1 MLNIY
6 HYLVK
11 LLMEVDDIMTA
22 QKEKFLGQ
30 ELNNLL
36 NLSFKSTF
44 SILYF
49 ILNMRL
55 LFDI

>member
-1 MLNIY
+1 MLNRG
-6 HYLVK
+6 HCLAK
-11 LLMEVDDIMTA
+11 LLIEVDDIMTA
-22 QKEKFLGQ
+22 QEEKFLER

-44 SILYF
+44 SLLYF
-49 ILNMRL
+49 ILSMQL

>member
-1 MLNIY
+1 MLNRG
-6 HYLVK
+6 HCLAK
-11 LLMEVDDIMTA
+11 LLIEVDDIMTA
-22 QKEKFLGQ
+22 QEEKFLGQ

-44 SILYF
+44 SLLYF
-49 ILNMRL
+49 ILSMQL

>member
-1 MLNIY
+1 
-6 HYLVK
+6 
-11 LLMEVDDIMTA
+11 MEVDDIMTT
-22 QKEKFLGQ
+22 QEEKFLGQ

-44 SILYF
+44 SLLYF